1 MALPQLPPRRLDSH
15 KGDYGRALL
24 IGGSRGMAGAISLAG
39 MATLRS
45 GAGLVTI
52 ATSEVC
58 QSVVAGF
65 EPSYMTIGLPSDA
78 EGRLAKS
85 AHRPLLEAGAKST
98 AVGCGPGMGRS
109 QDLVKLVERLYFEL
123 AQPTVF
129 DADGLNALA
138 QQPDILTRAGGPR
151 ILTPHPGEFGRLV
164 AKDGPMSDEERR
176 ERAIDLAIRCNVV
189 VVLKGHRTF
198 VTDGRRSEVNTT
210 GNPGMATGGTGDV
223 LTGVLVA
230 LLCQGLDPFQ
240 AAHLGTHIH
249 GLAGDMAA
257 AELGQVSMIARDL
270 LDFLPAA
277 FKSLGGIPV
286 EVPCAEAAR

>member
-1 MALPQLPPRRLDSH
+1 MSLPQLPPRRLDSH

-52 ATSEVC
+52 ATADAC
-58 QSVVAGF
+58 QPVVAGF
-65 EPSYMTIGLPSDA
+65 EPSYMTIGLASDG

-85 AHRPLLEAGAKST
+85 AHRPLVEAAAKST
-98 AVGCGPGMGRS
+98 AIGCGPGLGRS
-109 QDLVKLVERLYFEL
+109 HELVKLVERLYFEL
-123 AQPTVF
+123 QQPTVF

-151 ILTPHPGEFGRLV
+151 ILTPHIGEFGRLV
-164 AKDGPMSDEERR
+164 AKEGPMSDAERR

-189 VVLKGHRTF
+189 VVLKGHQTF
-198 VTDGRRSEVNTT
+198 ITDGRRTEVNTT

-230 LLCQGLDPFQ
+230 LLGQGLDPFQ
-240 AAHLGTHIH
+240 AAHLGTYVH
-249 GLAGDMAA
+249 GLAGDLAA
-257 AELGQVSMIARDL
+257 AELGQVSMVARDL

-277 FKSLGGIPV
+277 FKSLGGTRV
-286 EVPCAEAAR
+286 DTACGAAT